1 MMADF
6 LIGIGF
12 LGMGMTGLAFR
23 GHIRSM
29 ISRIVFTEADK
40 KRMVLAGMNGIELR
54 TEYAH
59 ASAACMVCASKGDRR
74 GVRHARRYMELIT
87 GEILGRAERTE
98 MIDVLH

>member
-1 MMADF
+1 MMGDL
-6 LIGIGF
+6 LIGIGCIGVGTT
-12 LGMGMTGLAFR
+12 LLAFR
-23 GHIRSM
+23 PYIK
-29 ISRIVFTEADK
+29 SRIYQLVFSEADAARIK
-40 KRMVLAGMNGIELR
+40 LGKMDGLELR

-59 ASAACMVCASKGDRR
+59 TSAACMVCASKGDRR